1 MQSDQ
6 QLILCNVSISHATFG
21 GHTYA
26 KNYLVLI
33 LKSRFFFCLF
43 VFFSILSY
51 QSVLRLCG
59 VPYPH
64 AHVYTDPNS
73 NLKQRALVTSVQQ
86 DATMHLAMA
95 APSICPSR

>member
-21 GHTYA
+21 GHAYA

-33 LKSRFFFCLF
+33 LKSRVFF
-43 VFFSILSY
+43 FFSILSY

-86 DATMHLAMA
+86 DTTMHLAMA